1 MRLTCN
7 GCHAK
12 LRAQIPLSAKRI
24 TTKCTSCGKQLQAV
38 VPAAAAKSGA
48 QTLGQ
53 SGRARHL
60 AGAAEP

>member
-48 QTLGQ
+48 QTKN
-53 SGRARHL
+53 
-60 AGAAEP
+60 